1 MKSIVKRAAW
11 RGTRSDAARQRHDV
25 DVNDY
30 LAPGHPSSSIDG
42 KSSSVRQLEC
52 AILAGFPGNA
62 YGEAFADSFDILDR
76 KIIILITFLL
86 NFRSFVDNRIDF
98 YAKTL

>member
-1 MKSIVKRAAW
+1 
-11 RGTRSDAARQRHDV
+11 
-25 DVNDY
+25 
-30 LAPGHPSSSIDG
+30 
-42 KSSSVRQLEC
+42 LEC
-52 AILAGFPGNA
+52 AVLAEFPGNA
-62 YGEAFADSFDILDR
+62 YGEAFANSFDILDR

>member
-1 MKSIVKRAAW
+1 M
-11 RGTRSDAARQRHDV
+11 
-25 DVNDY
+25 NDN
-30 LAPGHPSSSIDG
+30 LAPHPLLSSIDG

-52 AILAGFPGNA
+52 AILAGFPGNVS
-62 YGEAFADSFDILDR
+62 GEAFTNSIDILDR
-76 KIIILITFLL
+76 ETIFLITFLL